1 MRALGLGLLLIAL
14 METAGSAQQPHETS
28 LRAADA
34 AQLAAARER
43 DVNALADMMHPAF
56 TVNSPEGEVWPRE
69 RVLAMWRVR
78 GIGHDR
84 FERLAES
91 VTVVREVGVVKGRE
105 IVQPSVD
112 SVAGQRRADGG
123 QSVLRRF
130 TNVWIW
136 EGDRWRFLTRHA
148 NEQSQKPN

>member
-1 MRALGLGLLLIAL
+1 MRALGLGLLLVAL
-14 METAGSAQQPHETS
+14 MATAGSAQQPNEAS

-43 DVNALADMMHPAF
+43 DVNALAGMMHPAF

-69 RVLAMWRVR
+69 RVLAMWRAR

-105 IVQPSVD
+105 IVQPSAD

-123 QSVLRRF
+123 QSVQRRF

-136 EGDRWRFLTRHA
+136 EGDRWSFLTRHA
-148 NEQSQKPN
+148 NEQPQKPN

>member
-1 MRALGLGLLLIAL
+1 MRALGLAL
-14 METAGSAQQPHETS
+14 PLVAIVATAGFAQQPDEGT

-69 RVLAMWRVR
+69 RVLAMWRAR

-84 FERLAES
+84 FERVPES

-105 IVQPSVD
+105 TVMPSVD

-123 QSVLRRF
+123 QPVVRRF

-136 EGDRWRFLTRHA
+136 EGERWRFLTRHA
-148 NEQSQKPN
+148 NEQPRKVQ

>member
-1 MRALGLGLLLIAL
+1 MRTLGVGLPLTAL
-14 METAGSAQQPHETS
+14 MATAAPAQQADEAS

-34 AQLAAARER
+34 AQLVAARER
-43 DVNALADMMHPAF
+43 EANVLSDMMHPAF
-56 TVNSPEGEVWPRE
+56 TVNSPEGEVWSRE
-69 RVLAMWRVR
+69 RVLSMWRAR

-84 FERLAES
+84 FERVAES
-91 VTVVREVGVVKGRE
+91 VTVVRDVGVVKGRE
-105 IVQPSVD
+105 IVQPSGD

-123 QSVLRRF
+123 QVVMRRF

-148 NEQSQKPN
+148 NEQSRSPN